1 MVGSGIGAQNGI
13 LIRTGEAIQTMKEVS
28 TIVFDK
34 TGTITQGVPGVTNLV
49 VYDGTEKNLLRLAA
63 SVEAG
68 SEHPIGRAIVREA
81 ESRGIDLHAVA
92 GFTAVAGKG
101 VRGRINGEEVLIGT
115 PDLLAEED
123 LTIDEIQEDLAC
135 LENEAKTVVAVGITG
150 RGLLGL
156 IAVAD
161 RVKAGAAIAI
171 DALRDL
177 GLSSVILTGDNE
189 TTARAIARSIGIER
203 VIAQR
208 LPGEKVAAIE
218 QLQAEGEIVAMVGDG
233 INDAPALKA
242 ANVGIAL
249 GTGTDV
255 AIEAADITLAS
266 GDLAA
271 TVKVVKLSRAT
282 FRVIRQNLFWAFFY
296 NVVAIPIA
304 MLGLL
309 HPLIAEAAMA
319 FSSINVVTNA
329 NRLRRVDLRIN

>member
-1 MVGSGIGAQNGI
+1 
-13 LIRTGEAIQTMKEVS
+13 
-28 TIVFDK
+28 
-34 TGTITQGVPGVTNLV
+34 
-49 VYDGTEKNLLRLAA
+49 
-63 SVEAG
+63 
-68 SEHPIGRAIVREA
+68 
-81 ESRGIDLHAVA
+81 
-92 GFTAVAGKG
+92 

-123 LTIDEIQEDLAC
+123 LTIGEIQGDLTR
-135 LENEAKTVVAVGITG
+135 LENEAKTVVTVGITG

-161 RVKAGAAIAI
+161 RVKTGAAVAIA
-171 DALRDL
+171 ALHDL
-177 GLSSVILTGDNE
+177 GLTSVILTGDNE
-189 TTARAIARSIGIER
+189 TTARAIARSVGIER

-266 GDLAA
+266 GDLTAA
-271 TVKVVKLSRAT
+271 VKAVKLSRAT

-329 NRLRRVDLRIN
+329 NRLRRVNLRIN